1 MKNKNFIIIVIG
13 QIISLFGNAIQRFSM
28 SLYLLEFTGSTAT
41 FANILAISTIP
52 YILFAPIAGTLSDRV
67 NKKKIMV
74 YLDFFCSALIG
85 GYAIIL
91 LNGRDHEVIVAVV
104 MFMLSICFT
113 LYGPAVTASIPQI
126 VEEDKLTSAN
136 GVINQVGSIVNFA
149 GPILAGVLYGIV
161 GIKAI
166 VIINAISFFVSAI
179 MELFLD
185 IPDVV
190 VSEEVES
197 KLQSKVES
205 NNVVTLE
212 KNAVPTEVESK
223 VGLNDVVTLE
233 KNIVTTELATTMLDS
248 RTSELEERVAASLR
262 SEENEEVAVISE
274 NAKDIIKG
282 NKEVVT
288 VSEVIKENK
297 EAKIKFE
304 NIKGNSDKSK
314 ILSMEFIKNSFID
327 MGKTFKYLSKD
338 KKVVLGIIASYAL
351 CNIFLVPVL
360 TILAPYFINIFL
372 GLPSEIYGIVEGI
385 CVLGMILGGF
395 WISVKPNM
403 FKIKKVHYT
412 YFPMVAGVILMSTLG
427 GIKANN
433 YTIAF
438 LFAIGG
444 LAIMM
449 SLSLSNVLTLTFIQ
463 KEVPLEML
471 GRVSAFSTAIATI
484 SVAPGQLLYGQI
496 IDTGMPIGVILLIT
510 AIANIALI
518 MFVKWNVREVK

>member
-28 SLYLLEFTGSTAT
+28 SLYLLEFTGSTAA

-85 GYAIIL
+85 GYALIL

-190 VSEEVES
+190 VSEEVEINEKVKVDEAVAES
-197 KLQSKVES
+197 KLE
-205 NNVVTLE
+205 
-212 KNAVPTEVESK
+212 
-223 VGLNDVVTLE
+223 LNDVVTYE

-327 MGKTFKYLSKD
+327 MGKTFKYLSKE

-403 FKIKKVHYT
+403 FKMKKVHYT

-427 GIKANN
+427 GLKANN

>member
-52 YILFAPIAGTLSDRV
+52 YILFAPIAGMLSDRV

-74 YLDFFCSALIG
+74 YLDFFCSFLIG

-91 LNGRDHEVIVAVV
+91 LNGRDHEVIVAIV

-113 LYGPAVTASIPQI
+113 LYGPAVTSSIPQI

-166 VIINAISFFVSAI
+166 VIINAISFFASAI

-185 IPDVV
+185 IPDLVV
-190 VSEEVES
+190 NED
-197 KLQSKVES
+197 VES

-223 VGLNDVVTLE
+223 VESNNVVTLE
-233 KNIVTTELATTMLDS
+233 KNIVTTE
-248 RTSELEERVAASLR
+248 
-262 SEENEEVAVISE
+262 VAVSALDIKESAKVTIISE
-274 NAKDIIKG
+274 KAKEDIRGK
-282 NKEVVT
+282 KEAAIA
-288 VSEVIKENK
+288 SEGIKENK
-297 EAKIKFE
+297 KATMASE
-304 NIKGNSDKSK
+304 NIKGTAKREEK
-314 ILSMEFIKNSFID
+314 ILSIEFIKNSFID
-327 MGKTFKYLSKD
+327 MGKTFKYLSKE

-412 YFPMVAGVILMSTLG
+412 YLPMVAGVILMSTLD

-471 GRVSAFSTAIATI
+471 GRVSAFSTAVATI

-496 IDTGMPIGVILLIT
+496 IDTGMPIGLILLIT
-510 AIANIALI
+510 AIANIVLV
-518 MFVKWNVREVK
+518 MFVKWNVREIN